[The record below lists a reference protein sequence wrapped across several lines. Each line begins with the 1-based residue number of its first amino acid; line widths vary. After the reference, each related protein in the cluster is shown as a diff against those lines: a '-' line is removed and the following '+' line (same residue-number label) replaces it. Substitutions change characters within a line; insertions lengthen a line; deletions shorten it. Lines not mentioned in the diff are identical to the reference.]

1 MMRGKIAVFLLAMLI
16 LGLSAVASGCLSQG
30 PQEQKVPP
38 ESQKMPGE
46 QEITEETMDDPAKM
60 MEETANE
67 EQVPAP

>member
-1 MMRGKIAVFLLAMLI
+1 MIRRKVVVVLLAMLI
-16 LGLSAVASGCLSQG
+16 LGLCASTWGCTTQG

-46 QEITEETMDDPAKM
+46 QEITEETMEDPAKM

-67 EQVPAP
+67 EQKSPQ